1 MARQTVRQAAYPFGE
16 SAGVDPDGLA
26 KKRAS
31 ARKPGRPSWKDSEGL
46 TIQILDA
53 ATKLFAAHG
62 YAATSMEKIATTCD
76 IGKDTVYR
84 RYPSKEALFQSV
96 IERIRSNALKSLEM
110 TVPSSGSP
118 LDRLKAAAKWFL
130 VAHLEPQQ
138 IALKRIT
145 LSEAAVF
152 NRRLAESSSTD
163 PTVHCLIDLVKGA
176 QQSGD
181 VADGD
186 ASFIADQ
193 LIYALTVKPIMYSM
207 LGSEAFASTD
217 AREQYFE
224 QAWALF
230 MRGAAAKAISCA

>member
-1 MARQTVRQAAYPFGE
+1 MARQTVRQAAYPSGKD
-16 SAGVDPDGLA
+16 AGVDADGPVN
-26 KKRAS
+26 KRVS
-31 ARKPGRPSWKDSEGL
+31 TRRPGRPSWTDSEGL
-46 TIQILDA
+46 TVQILDA

-62 YAATSMEKIATTCD
+62 YVATSMEKIATACD

-96 IERIRSNALKSLEM
+96 IERIRSNALKSLKM

-152 NRRLAESSSTD
+152 NRQLTDSSSAD
-163 PTVHCLIDLVKGA
+163 PTVHCLIELVEVA
-176 QQSGD
+176 QKSGE
-181 VADGD
+181 VAYGD

-207 LGSEAFASTD
+207 LGSEAFASVD

-230 MRGAAAKAISCA
+230 MRGAASKEM